1 MLTLE
6 QIRKLEAKV
15 QRAVSFIAELKDEN
29 TLLKQKL
36 ETYQERIDELE
47 VLITDYK
54 EDQQEIE
61 QGIKNALFHLDQ
73 LEDDIA
79 RPQAGVAVNQDSV
92 SSQGH
97 EDPEEIEDVEGK
109 TLYASEET
117 EDAEA
122 EEESNGSGPPKK
134 EGELDIF

>member
-1 MLTLE
+1 MLTLD

-15 QRAVSFIAELKDEN
+15 QRAVSYIAELKDEK

-36 ETYQERIDELE
+36 ETYQERIEELE

-73 LEDDIA
+73 LEDDI
-79 RPQAGVAVNQDSV
+79 PLAGAAAKPDSV
-92 SSQGH
+92 SPQGQN
-97 EDPEEIEDVEGK
+97 DSEEMEDVEGK
-109 TLYASEET
+109 TLYASEESDDAVPE
-117 EDAEA
+117 EDSDETL
-122 EEESNGSGPPKK
+122 PPKK